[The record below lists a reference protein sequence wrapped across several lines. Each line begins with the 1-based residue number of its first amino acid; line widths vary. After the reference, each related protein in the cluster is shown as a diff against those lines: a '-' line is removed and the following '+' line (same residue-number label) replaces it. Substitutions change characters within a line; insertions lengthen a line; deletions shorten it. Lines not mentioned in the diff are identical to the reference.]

1 MVRARNQYGFGF
13 HCEPIREQTLADSP
27 SGEPTEVKVF
37 ADSVS
42 RLIVQWKPPLLQDWN
57 GQLTG
62 SPMFF
67 DYLASGFVFIIKSTF
82 NKQEKLNRN

>member
-42 RLIVQWKPPLLQDWN
+42 RLIIQWKPPLLQDWN
-57 GQLTG
+57 GQLNG
-62 SPMFF
+62 RPI
-67 DYLASGFVFIIKSTF
+67 VFWLFGQWFCFHYKIDV
-82 NKQEKLNRN
+82 